1 MNRLFRRR
9 SRQLLCVVFVCLTV
23 TGCATSP
30 APGSPAAPLPSVT
43 AAAPAAVITTTP
55 VSSAT
60 KTAPAA
66 VVTAPAQTPAPT
78 AIPQTADTVPIYT
91 YQIVDTYPHDPNAF
105 TQGLIY
111 ADGVLFEG
119 TGRNGQSSLR
129 EVDLETGQ
137 VQRQVELPEQFFGEG
152 ITLFGDR
159 IYQLTWQ
166 SQQGFVYDA
175 ETFRQLDTFTYPT
188 EGWGLTHDGS
198 RLIMSDGTP
207 TLYFLDPQSLQETG
221 RVTVRYGDQPVV
233 RLNELEYVDGEVY
246 ANIWQ
251 TNTIA
256 RIDPHTGQVV
266 GWIDLTG
273 LLQPADVTQPVD
285 VLNGIAYDA
294 ARDRLFVT
302 GKLWPKLFEIDL
314 LATGR

>member
-1 MNRLFRRR
+1 MRYPARLVGAF
-9 SRQLLCVVFVCLTV
+9 LLTLATMAGCTTPMMPASSPSISSNERVVTV
-23 TGCATSP
+23 TDISTPS
-30 APGSPAAPLPSVT
+30 PSVPVATATAPTPATRAPTDT
-43 AAAPAAVITTTP
+43 AAVP
-55 VSSAT
+55 V
-60 KTAPAA
+60 
-66 VVTAPAQTPAPT
+66 
-78 AIPQTADTVPIYT
+78 YT

-105 TQGLIY
+105 TQGLVY
-111 ADGVLFEG
+111 ADGQLFEG
-119 TGRNGQSSLR
+119 TGRYGQSSLR
-129 EVDLETGQ
+129 EVDLQTGQ
-137 VQRQVELPEQFFGEG
+137 VQRQVDLPEQFFGEG

-159 IYQLTWQ
+159 LYQLTWQ

-175 ETFRQLDTFTYPT
+175 ETFRQLNTFTYPT

-207 TLYFLDPQSLQETG
+207 TLYFLDPQSLQEIG

-256 RIDPHTGQVV
+256 RIDPQTGQVV
-266 GWIDLTG
+266 GVLDLTG

-294 ARDRLFVT
+294 AGDRLFVT

-314 LATGR
+314 VPKKD

>member
-1 MNRLFRRR
+1 MRYPPRLVVA
-9 SRQLLCVVFVCLTV
+9 LLLTLAAMS
-23 TGCATSP
+23 GCAPPVTPASP
-30 APGSPAAPLPSVT
+30 LGVSSNEPVVTPTDISTPSRAIPIATATVPTPARRVPS
-43 AAAPAAVITTTP
+43 APAAVP
-55 VSSAT
+55 V
-60 KTAPAA
+60 
-66 VVTAPAQTPAPT
+66 
-78 AIPQTADTVPIYT
+78 YT
-91 YQIVDTYPHDPNAF
+91 YQVVNTYPHDPNAF

-111 ADGVLFEG
+111 VDGQLFEG

-129 EVDLETGQ
+129 EVDLQTGR
-137 VQRQVELPEQFFGEG
+137 VQRQVDLPDQFFGEG
-152 ITLFGDR
+152 ITLFKDR

-175 ETFRQLDTFTYPT
+175 ETFQPLKTFTYPT
-188 EGWGLTHDGS
+188 EGWGLTHDDTQ
-198 RLIMSDGTP
+198 LIMSDGTS
-207 TLYFLDPQSLQETG
+207 TLHFLDPQSLQETG

-251 TNTIA
+251 TNYIA

-273 LLQPADVTQPVD
+273 LLPPADVTQPVD
-285 VLNGIAYDA
+285 VLNGIAYDPA
-294 ARDRLFVT
+294 HDRLFVT

-314 LATGR
+314 LPSGR